1 MGGISMGMTE
11 DLEKLNETLRATQ
24 ERVKGNRKEAIR
36 VLHAAGIVTK
46 AGKLTALYRGKQDK

>member
-1 MGGISMGMTE
+1 MGMTE
-11 DLEKLNETLRATQ
+11 DLEKLNENLRATR

-46 AGKLTALYRGKQDK
+46 DGKLTAPYRENQEK

>member
-1 MGGISMGMTE
+1 MGMTE

>member
-1 MGGISMGMTE
+1 MGMTE
-11 DLEKLNETLRATQ
+11 DLEKLNESLRATQ

-46 AGKLTALYRGKQDK
+46 DGKLTAPYGGEQEK